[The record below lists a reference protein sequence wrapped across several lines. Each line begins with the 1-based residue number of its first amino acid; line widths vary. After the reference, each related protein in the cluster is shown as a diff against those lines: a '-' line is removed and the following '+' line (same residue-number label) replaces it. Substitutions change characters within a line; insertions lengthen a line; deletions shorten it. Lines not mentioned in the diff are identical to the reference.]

1 MCLGQVKHTG
11 GKQQGRSGTA
21 ATAHPAKRPRLGSAS
36 ASAAPQTQ
44 PLPELATVH
53 ATSGGDSRDGSP
65 AASASSGPFSGRRLL
80 FWRLKHGKPLVEKV

>member
-44 PLPELATVH
+44 PLPELATGIGVVR
-53 ATSGGDSRDGSP
+53 AIQRP
-65 AASASSGPFSGRRLL
+65 APAVLEAEAWKAARRKGMKLSLTLGRHPA
-80 FWRLKHGKPLVEKV
+80 F